1 MHPAS
6 IIASS
11 KDTVRFPE
19 VSTPEIDSE
28 EFSPEERHA
37 LVAINRRVA
46 AAQSIEEVLDFLFDT
61 TRGICPCDR
70 VSLAFL
76 EEGGQKVVS
85 HWTKALY
92 EPILLQKGF
101 AQDLKGSTLK
111 EILDTNR
118 PRIIGNLEQYLQE
131 HRDSISTRIIVRE
144 GLRSSMTCPLIVD
157 GRPVGFLFRSSRKA
171 NAYDSHQVRLHLA
184 MTERLSQAV
193 EKAWRIEQLA
203 TANRAYFEMLGFVAH
218 ELKSPLAS
226 LVMDIE
232 GLLAGHFGPVPPEQG
247 ARLDKMTAK
256 AQYLLT
262 LVSDY
267 LNLAKV
273 ENTELR
279 LNLQDDV
286 NVVDEVVRPA
296 IELVQNLM
304 DQQRA
309 TLDLQIPEETILLRV
324 DPSLLIV
331 SVLNL
336 ISNAVKYGE
345 ECGDIRLR
353 LEHSPEHL
361 RVSVWNRG
369 PGFPAEER
377 SKLFRKFSR
386 LQSPELL
393 KRKGTGVGLY
403 TSWRIIRL
411 HGGRIWAESEPG
423 QWAEFAFEIPLPVP
437 EVESK

>member
-6 IIASS
+6 IIAASR
-11 KDTVRFPE
+11 DTVRFPE

-76 EEGGQKVVS
+76 EEGSQRVVS
-85 HWTKALY
+85 HWAKALY

-118 PRIIGNLEQYLQE
+118 PRIIGDLEQYLQE
-131 HRDSISTRIIVRE
+131 HPDSISTRIIVRE

-171 NAYDSHQVRLHLA
+171 NAYDRHQVRLHLA

-232 GLLAGHFGPVPPEQG
+232 GLLNGHFGPVPPEQG

-286 NVVDEVVRPA
+286 NVLDEVVRPA

-309 TLDLQIPEETILLRV
+309 TLDLQVPEETILLRV
-324 DPSLLIV
+324 DPSLLVV

-377 SKLFRKFSR
+377 AKLFRKFSR
-386 LQSPELL
+386 LQSPELI

-411 HGGRIWAESEPG
+411 HGGRIWAESELG

-437 EVESK
+437 EAESK